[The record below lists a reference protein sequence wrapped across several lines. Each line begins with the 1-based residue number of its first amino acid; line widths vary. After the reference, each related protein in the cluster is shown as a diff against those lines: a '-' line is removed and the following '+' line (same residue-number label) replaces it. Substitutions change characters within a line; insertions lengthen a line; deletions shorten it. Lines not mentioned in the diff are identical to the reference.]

1 MKILVFGKDGQL
13 GKAFQS
19 TLCNHKNVTFV
30 GRGECDLKNYQ
41 SLEDYIAKIAPD
53 KIINTAAYTA
63 VDQAERC
70 KEEAIAIN
78 ALATKMMAQYCSQY
92 GAQLLYY
99 STDYVFDGSKEAG
112 YLETDTCNPINL
124 YGESKLAGEQAIKD
138 IFTQQEA
145 WCNEA
150 KKSFK
155 YFIFRT
161 SWVYGDGRNFIRTI
175 LNLAKERSELKVVA
189 DQYGVPTNADWLA
202 NLTLKILNSHS
213 IESGVYHTVPSGK
226 TSWYELAKYILEC
239 TQELGLNLILRP
251 NNLIP
256 INTNEYPLPA
266 KRPSNSILSTTKL
279 QNAFLAGQSLLN
291 EDWRFRVKD
300 YIHQLHKHKLI

>member
-1 MKILVFGKDGQL
+1 
-13 GKAFQS
+13 
-19 TLCNHKNVTFV
+19 
-30 GRGECDLKNYQ
+30 
-41 SLEDYIAKIAPD
+41 
-53 KIINTAAYTA
+53 
-63 VDQAERC
+63 
-70 KEEAIAIN
+70 
-78 ALATKMMAQYCSQY
+78 MMAQYCSQY

-99 STDYVFDGSKEAG
+99 STDYVFDGNKEAG
-112 YLETDTCNPINL
+112 YLETDICNPLNF

-138 IFTQQEA
+138 IFTQSEA
-145 WCNEA
+145 LCNEA

-213 IESGVYHTVPSGK
+213 IKSGIYHSVPSGK

-279 QNAFLAGQSLLN
+279 QKAFLAGQSLLN
-291 EDWRFRVKD
+291 EDWRFRVKE